1 MRKQVRIKLGLNSA
15 PVKEGSLALSE
26 DGTGEIVGKRQPV
39 GGALLHMLMARSEGK
54 AVVPGKKPRRGRPP
68 KAKAVEA

>member
-15 PVKEGSLALSE
+15 PVVEGSLAFSE
-26 DGTGEIVGKRQPV
+26 DGKGEIVGKRQPV

-54 AVVPGKKPRRGRPP
+54 AVVPVKKPRRGRPP
-68 KAKAVEA
+68 KAKGVAA